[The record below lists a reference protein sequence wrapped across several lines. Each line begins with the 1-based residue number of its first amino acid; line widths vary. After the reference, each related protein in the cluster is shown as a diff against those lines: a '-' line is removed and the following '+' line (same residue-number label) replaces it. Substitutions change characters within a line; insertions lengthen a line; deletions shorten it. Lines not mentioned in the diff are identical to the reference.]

1 MLKFLRHRFYGKQ
14 KLMLAFEYGVILSQ
28 VAQEQGVEMTPEL
41 MEKAEFMLENEFKDK
56 TPTELS
62 TDMASNLMS
71 VFELDLSE

>member
-1 MLKFLRHRFYGKQ
+1 
-14 KLMLAFEYGVILSQ
+14 MLAFEYGVILSQ